1 MERRHDEALEF
12 HRRAVELAPSDAYC
26 AAVLG
31 MTQVYTGDSQ
41 GAIASLKTSQ
51 RLSPY
56 FINWAIYYLVFAY
69 LWLGDLEQAR
79 SDAALYLA
87 REPHEPY
94 AYLLS
99 AIAEAAAGRSA
110 AAREH
115 VTALLGKH
123 PEMTCAAFAHAQF
136 YRDPER
142 LRRLVAWL
150 KDAGLPER

>member
-1 MERRHDEALEF
+1 LT
-12 HRRAVELAPSDAYC
+12 PSDAYC
-26 AAVLG
+26 AAALG
-31 MTQVYTGDSQ
+31 MKQVYIGDFQ
-41 GAIASLKTSQ
+41 GAIASLKTSL

-56 FINWAIYYLVFAY
+56 GINWAIYYLAFAY

-87 REPHEPY
+87 REPQEPF

-99 AIAEAAAGRSA
+99 AITDAAAGRSN
-110 AAREH
+110 AARDH
-115 VTALLGKH
+115 ITALLGKH
-123 PEMTCAAFAHAQF
+123 PEMTCAAFAHAQY

-150 KDAGLPER
+150 KDAGLPE